1 MAGQDCLNREGQ
13 CERERPEEVGGHIWG
28 VKENRW
34 FEVLGSYQRRN

>member
-1 MAGQDCLNREGQ
+1 MAGQDCLNRGGQ
-13 CERERPEEVGGHIWG
+13 GERERPEEVGVLG